1 MSRANEQIRM
11 DIHFPKWRAGGAIQD
26 IMAWVKRLEQD
37 GTFLEFP
44 DLFLWAS
51 QKGYDLKVLVWK
63 EGLRVVD
70 IVGGVG
76 CSLFWSI
83 LIKFGYRRVRNKVGP
98 CINRW
103 GFHIRI
109 IRCANLMDNPIP
121 YHPWDWYIYLPM
133 EWLFF
138 VGRCIRYIYQ
148 SHECYG
154 RLEVMSMFGSFR
166 SIWKL
171 MDDYI
176 YN

>member
-1 MSRANEQIRM
+1 
-11 DIHFPKWRAGGAIQD
+11 
-26 IMAWVKRLEQD
+26 MAWAKRLEQD

-121 YHPWDWYIYLPM
+121 YHPDWYVYLHMNGCFLLVDVYGTYASPM
-133 EWLFF
+133 NAMGALKSC
-138 VGRCIRYIYQ
+138 RCLDHFDR
-148 SHECYG
+148 S
-154 RLEVMSMFGSFR
+154 GS
-166 SIWKL
+166 SWMI
-171 MDDYI
+171 I
-176 YN
+176 